1 MGKEKKIDFF
11 LYDFIYIFFYESGVK
26 TYLKLCINKCLKDIR

>member
-11 LYDFIYIFFYESGVK
+11 YMILYFFFYESGAK

>member
-11 LYDFIYIFFYESGVK
+11 YMILYIFFYESGVK